1 MLTTL
6 KNAWKVEDIRKRLI
20 FTGLIFLVYRLGNI
34 VPVPFFNKEMVAS
47 LFKGAQGSILDFLNL
62 ITGGGLSQMSVFALG
77 VGPYITSS
85 IVVQLL
91 TVAIPKLEELSKEGE
106 EGRKKIQKITK
117 WITLAL
123 AIIQA
128 YAVVKGIFG
137 SAFATGGKF
146 NTFVAVITLIAGT
159 SFLVWLGEL
168 ITEKGVG
175 NGVSLIIFAGIVAS
189 LPNTVINWGRVLIKN
204 FSWLNLISIIA
215 IILIALI
222 TTVIVVLIT
231 EGERKIPVQYAKRVV
246 GRKMYG
252 GQNTHIPI
260 KVNMSG
266 VMPVIFASSLLSLPQ
281 TIGLLVGGG
290 FQKWIQSFFTPTGFW
305 GTLIYVA
312 INFLL
317 VILFAYFYNSIQFD
331 TVEYAKNLQ
340 QYGGFIPGIR
350 PGRPTSEYLGRIVNR
365 ITLIGALVLGIL
377 AVAPTV
383 LSSVFHLNIIFGGTS
398 MIIVVGVVL
407 ETHRQIEGMLQM
419 RHYKGFLNK

>member
-20 FTGLIFLVYRLGNI
+20 FTGIMFLVYRLGNI

-47 LFKGAQGSILDFLNL
+47 LFQGAQGSILDFLNL

-123 AIIQA
+123 AVIQA

-159 SFLVWLGEL
+159 SFLVWIGEL
-168 ITEKGVG
+168 ITEKGIG

-189 LPNTVINWGRVLIKN
+189 LPNTVINWGRVLIHN

-222 TTVIVVLIT
+222 TTVVVVLIT

-290 FQKWIQSFFTPTGFW
+290 FQKWIQNFFTPTGFW
-305 GTLIYVA
+305 GTFIYVV

-377 AVAPTV
+377 AVAPTI
-383 LSSVFHLNIIFGGTS
+383 LSSLFHLNIIFGGTS